1 MNTPWLDR
9 LRSIRSKWPLFAL
22 ITLYIYLAFHA
33 FSGSQGLM
41 RWVDYENDIERNQ
54 ARLEAVTAKREALEA
69 HANSLKA
76 SQLDL
81 DTLDIKSREML
92 FTSHPNEKTIWL
104 CLLYTSPSP
113 RDATL
118 SRMPSSA

>member
-1 MNTPWLDR
+1 MER
-9 LRSIRSKWPLFAL
+9 LKYIRSKWPLFAL

-54 ARLEAVTAKREALEA
+54 AKLEAVTERRKVLEA
-69 HANSLKA
+69 HTNSLKA

-92 FTSHPNEKTIWL
+92 FVSYPKEKTIWL
-104 CLLYTSPSP
+104 DQTP
-113 RDATL
+113 
-118 SRMPSSA
+118 

>member
-1 MNTPWLDR
+1 MER
-9 LRSIRSKWPLFAL
+9 LKYIRSKWPLFAL

-41 RWVDYENDIERNQ
+41 RWVDYEKDIERNQ
-54 ARLEAVTAKREALEA
+54 VRLEAVTTKREALEA
-69 HANSLKA
+69 HVVSLKA

-92 FTSHPNEKTIWL
+92 FVSRPKEKTIWL
-104 CLLYTSPSP
+104 DQSPE
-113 RDATL
+113 
-118 SRMPSSA
+118 

>member
-1 MNTPWLDR
+1 MER
-9 LRSIRSKWPLFAL
+9 LRYIRSKWPLFAL

-41 RWVDYENDIERNQ
+41 RWVDYENAIERNEIKL
-54 ARLEAVTAKREALEA
+54 AAVTAKREALEA
-69 HANSLKA
+69 HADRLKA

-81 DTLDIKSREML
+81 DTLDRKSREIL

-104 CLLYTSPSP
+104 DQAP
-113 RDATL
+113 
-118 SRMPSSA
+118 

>member
-1 MNTPWLDR
+1 MER
-9 LRSIRSKWPLFAL
+9 LKYIRSKWPLFAL
-22 ITLYIYLAFHA
+22 ITLYVYLAFHA

-54 ARLEAVTAKREALEA
+54 ARLEAVTAKRKALET
-69 HANSLKA
+69 HANNLKA

-92 FTSHPNEKTIWL
+92 FTSHPKEKTIWL
-104 CLLYTSPSP
+104 DQTP
-113 RDATL
+113 
-118 SRMPSSA
+118 

>member
-1 MNTPWLDR
+1 MER
-9 LRSIRSKWPLFAL
+9 LKYIRSKWPLFAL

-54 ARLEAVTAKREALEA
+54 ARLEAVTARREALEA
-69 HANSLKA
+69 HAESLKA

-92 FTSHPNEKTIWL
+92 FASRPKEKTIWL
-104 CLLYTSPSP
+104 
-113 RDATL
+113 DQA
-118 SRMPSSA
+118 AE

>member
-1 MNTPWLDR
+1 MDIHWLDR
-9 LRSIRSKWPLFAL
+9 LRRIRSKWPLFAL

-92 FTSHPNEKTIWL
+92 FVSRPKEKTIWL
-104 CLLYTSPSP
+104 DQTP
-113 RDATL
+113 
-118 SRMPSSA
+118 

>member
-1 MNTPWLDR
+1 MER
-9 LRSIRSKWPLFAL
+9 LKYIRSKWPLCAL

-54 ARLEAVTAKREALEA
+54 AKLIAVTAKREALEA
-69 HANSLKA
+69 HANRLKA

-81 DTLDIKSREML
+81 DTLDIKSRELL
-92 FTSHPNEKTIWL
+92 FVSRPKEKTIWL
-104 CLLYTSPSP
+104 DHTP
-113 RDATL
+113 
-118 SRMPSSA
+118 

>member
-1 MNTPWLDR
+1 MER
-9 LRSIRSKWPLFAL
+9 LKYIRSKWPLFAL

-41 RWVDYENDIERNQ
+41 RWVDYEKDIERNQ
-54 ARLEAVTAKREALEA
+54 VRLEAVTAKREALQA
-69 HANSLKA
+69 HADSLKA

-92 FTSHPNEKTIWL
+92 FVSRPKEKTIWL
-104 CLLYTSPSP
+104 DQTP
-113 RDATL
+113 
-118 SRMPSSA
+118 

>member
-1 MNTPWLDR
+1 MER
-9 LRSIRSKWPLFAL
+9 LKYIRNKWPLFAL

-54 ARLEAVTAKREALEA
+54 AKLEAITKQREALEA
-69 HANSLKA
+69 HADSLKA

-92 FTSHPNEKTIWL
+92 FVSYPKEKTIWL
-104 CLLYTSPSP
+104 DQTP
-113 RDATL
+113 
-118 SRMPSSA
+118 